1 MWKTPVEM
9 TFTGKTHQFCAVHGL
24 IQDLGYATKAISRT
38 SDPRVIDEMNYDA
51 ENIYLKALIGIIVK
65 LIYKEI
71 YVEGHERC
79 GGCANEEPG

>member
-1 MWKTPVEM
+1 
-9 TFTGKTHQFCAVHGL
+9 
-24 IQDLGYATKAISRT
+24 
-38 SDPRVIDEMNYDA
+38 MNHDA

-71 YVEGHERC
+71 YVERHERC